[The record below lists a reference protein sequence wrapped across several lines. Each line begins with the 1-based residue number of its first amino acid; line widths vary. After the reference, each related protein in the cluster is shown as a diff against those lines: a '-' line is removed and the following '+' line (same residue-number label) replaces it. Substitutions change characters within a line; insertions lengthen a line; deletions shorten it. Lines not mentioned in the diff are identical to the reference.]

1 MNIQISKGIEES
13 LNNPQKTIRKY
24 GHSLSKR
31 IARIISLL
39 EKATS
44 KTVRQIPERVHELKN
59 LGLLSIDVMA
69 QWRMLFSI
77 DYKSDTITT
86 HAICDTHSNHKSIRQ
101 CLTFKKQQNEN
112 L

>member
-1 MNIQISKGIEES
+1 MKIQFSKGIEES
-13 LNNPQKTIRKY
+13 LNNPQRAIRKY

-44 KTVRQIPERVHELKN
+44 KTVRQIPGRVHELKN

-77 DYKSDTITT
+77 DYESDTITI
-86 HAICDTHSNHKSIRQ
+86 HAICDTHSNHKS
-101 CLTFKKQQNEN
+101 LTKVSHIYKHT
-112 L
+112 

>member
-1 MNIQISKGIEES
+1 MNIKFFKGIEES

-59 LGLLSIDVMA
+59 LGLLSIGVMA

-77 DYKSDTITT
+77 DYKSDTITIY
-86 HAICDTHSNHKSIRQ
+86 AICDTHSNHKSLRQ
-101 CLTFKKQQNEN
+101 QLVLNK
-112 L
+112 